1 MSVVVEPPVARI
13 YQALEDRGFQP
24 RRIGNGISSRCPS
37 HEDRRPS
44 LSITEG
50 QDGRALIYCHAGCS
64 FERVMAA
71 LDLEASDAFGPDT
84 EKPAKKRSTS
94 CPPPWERPVKARFP
108 YRDEAGNLLF
118 EVIRFADDDSGG
130 EKCRPYR
137 PGAEKPWGRLGGV
150 ERPLYRLPELL
161 AALKAGRTV
170 CLPEGEGD
178 VESLRALGLDA
189 TTNPG
194 GAGGWKHEYANVLKG
209 ADVVKLSD
217 NDAAGLRH
225 TGEVVRS
232 LLPVARRL
240 RVVEFPEL
248 PEKGDVSDW
257 IAVGHS
263 REDLE
268 RRVERSPS
276 GEEWLQRPVDD
287 KSVGDDGRQTPLTD
301 TGNAERLVRLFRKD
315 IRWTSS
321 HGWLSWNGTHWAE
334 DDTKRL
340 LGLTKKAARSIYQ
353 EAAKARSQKAA
364 EATAKHAAK
373 SESAGAREAML
384 ALAASEPGIAVRA
397 TDLNSDPWLFNVQD
411 GTVDLRTGI
420 LREHRR
426 EDLITRVSPIRYAGD
441 SSAPVW
447 RAFLERVL
455 PQEEVRVFVKRFLGY
470 ALTGLVREHVL
481 VVFWGTGRNGK
492 TTLLEIV
499 AYVLGDYFV
508 TAHPGLLLVRRHDP
522 HPTERATLFG
532 RRLAACMETGGGER
546 LNEPLVK
553 ALTGGDTVSARKM
566 RQDEWNFSPTH
577 KLVLITNAR
586 PRIAGTDEGIWRRIR
601 LVPFEVTIPEDEQ
614 DPKLPERLRAE
625 APGILRWLVEGCL
638 EWQRDGLKPP
648 AAVVTATS
656 TYREEQDSLADFLIS
671 AVAIKAGSRLK
682 ASTLYQAY
690 VKWAGESGETP
701 LGQRRFGEGLVTRGY
716 RRVRGAAGMT
726 YLDVALKEG
735 DPESLVQGCE
745 RSAVSPRE
753 TAIPRRH
760 TDDGARP
767 YTEGDDENARNG
779 VEETRSSLDSETC
792 FTCRG
797 SDFWINRSGNRICRR
812 CHPPVNQ
819 VLV

>member
-1 MSVVVEPPVARI
+1 MKPAGDSPLARVW
-13 YQALEDRGFQP
+13 QALEDRGLRP
-24 RRIGNGISSRCPS
+24 RQVGDHISSRCPA
-37 HEDRRPS
+37 HEDNRPS
-44 LSITEG
+44 LSVTEG
-50 QDGRALIYCHAGCS
+50 HDGRVLIFCHAGCS
-64 FERVMAA
+64 FESVMAA
-71 LDLEASDAFGPDT
+71 LGFALSEAFAPGVRSVPKT
-84 EKPAKKRSTS
+84 RLSQPPA
-94 CPPPWERPVKARFP
+94 PWDRLVRERFP
-108 YRDEAGNLLF
+108 YHDEGGNLLF

-137 PGAEKPWGRLGGV
+137 PGAERPWGSLDGV
-150 ERPLYRLPELL
+150 PRPLYRLRELL
-161 AALKAGRTV
+161 AALKTGRTIY
-170 CLPEGEGD
+170 LPEGERD
-178 VESLRALGLDA
+178 VESLRAIGLDA

-194 GAGGWKHEYANVLKG
+194 GADGWKAEFSEMLKG

-217 NDAAGLRH
+217 NDSAGRRH
-225 TGEVVRS
+225 TEDVVRS
-232 LLPVARRL
+232 VVPVARRV
-240 RVVEFPEL
+240 RVVEFLDL

-257 IAVGHS
+257 LAAGHS
-263 REDLE
+263 REEFDSRVESAPEGQTWLE
-268 RRVERSPS
+268 RQA
-276 GEEWLQRPVDD
+276 GESVPEDKGLQR
-287 KSVGDDGRQTPLTD
+287 PLTD
-301 TGNAERLVRLFRKD
+301 TGNAERLVRLFRQD

-321 HGWLSWNGTHWAE
+321 LGWLAWNGTHWAE

-340 LGLTKKAARSIYQ
+340 LGLTKRAARSIYQ
-353 EAAKARSQKAA
+353 EAARAKSKDEAD
-364 EATAKHAAK
+364 ATAKHAAK
-373 SESAGAREAML
+373 SESMRAREAML
-384 ALAASEPGIAVRA
+384 TLAASESGIAVRA
-397 TDLNSDPWLFNVQD
+397 ADLNADPWLFNAQN
-411 GTVDLRTGI
+411 GTVNLRTGL

-426 EDLITRVSPIRYAGD
+426 EDLITRASPVRYASD
-441 SSAPVW
+441 STASVW

-455 PQEEVRVFVKRFLGY
+455 PNEEVRVFVKRFFGY

-499 AYVLGDYFV
+499 AYILGDYFV

-577 KLVLITNAR
+577 KLVLVTNAR

-601 LVPFEVTIPEDEQ
+601 LVPFDVTITEEEQ

-671 AVAIKAGSRLK
+671 AVASKAGSRLK

-690 VKWAGESGETP
+690 VKWSGESGETP

-735 DPESLVQGCE
+735 GPESLVQGCE

-767 YTEGDDENARNG
+767 YTEGDDENARDG

-812 CHPPVNQ
+812 CHPPVNE

>member
-1 MSVVVEPPVARI
+1 VSPAGDSPVARV
-13 YQALEDRGFQP
+13 YQALEEHGLDP
-24 RRIGNGISSRCPS
+24 RRVGSGISSRCPGHDDS
-37 HEDRRPS
+37 RPS
-44 LSITEG
+44 LSVSEG
-50 QDGRALIYCHAGCS
+50 HDGRALIHCHAGCS
-64 FERVMAA
+64 FLTVMGA
-71 LDLEASDAFGPDT
+71 LGLDASDAFAPDT
-84 EKPAKKRSTS
+84 ERAAKTRKTS
-94 CPPPWERPVKARFP
+94 CPPPWERPVKTRFP

-118 EVIRFADDDSGG
+118 EVVRFADDDSGG
-130 EKCRPYR
+130 EKCRPFR
-137 PGAEKPWGRLGGV
+137 PGAEKPWGRLDGV
-150 ERPLYRLPELL
+150 PRPLYRLPELL
-161 AALKAGRTV
+161 AALKAGSTV
-170 CLPEGEGD
+170 YLPEGESD
-178 VESLRALGLDA
+178 VESLGALGLDA

-194 GAGGWKHEYANVLKG
+194 GADGWKPEYADILKG

-232 LLPVARRL
+232 LLPVAHRV
-240 RVVEFPEL
+240 RVVEFSEL

-257 IAVGHS
+257 IARGHV

-268 RRVERSPS
+268 RLVETSPS
-276 GEEWLQRPVDD
+276 GEEWLQRLVEDTPT
-287 KSVGDDGRQTPLTD
+287 GDDGRQTPLTD

-315 IRWTSS
+315 IRWTST
-321 HGWLSWNGTHWAE
+321 HGWFSWHGSHWAE

-353 EAAKARSQKAA
+353 EAARARSQKAA
-364 EATAKHAAK
+364 EATAKHATK

-384 ALAASEPGIAVRA
+384 VLAASEPGIAVRA
-397 TDLNSDPWLFNVQD
+397 TDLNVDPWLFNVQD
-411 GTVDLRTGI
+411 GTVDLRTGV

-426 EDLITRVSPIRYAGD
+426 EDLITRVSPVRYAGD
-441 SSAPVW
+441 TPAPVW

-455 PQEEVRVFVKRFLGY
+455 PDEEVRSFVKKFLGY
-470 ALTGLVREHVL
+470 AMTGLVREHVL
-481 VVFWGTGRNGK
+481 AVFWGTGRNGK

-499 AYVLGDYFV
+499 AHVLGDYFV

-601 LVPFEVTIPEDEQ
+601 LVPFDVTIPEQEQ

-625 APGILRWLVEGCL
+625 APGVLKWLVEGCL
-638 EWQRDGLKPP
+638 EWQREGLKPP
-648 AAVVTATS
+648 AAVARATS
-656 TYREEQDSLADFLIS
+656 SYREEQDSLADFLAGI
-671 AVAIKAGSRLK
+671 VATKAGSRLK

-690 VKWAGESGETP
+690 VKWADESGETP

-716 RRVRGAAGMT
+716 RRVREGTGVM
-726 YLDVALKEG
+726 YLDLALKEAE
-735 DPESLVQGCE
+735 PEPLVKGHE
-745 RSAVSPRE
+745 PSSVSPRE
-753 TAIPRRH
+753 TSIPRRH

-767 YTEGDDENARNG
+767 YTKSGDLSACDEA
-779 VEETRSSLDSETC
+779 EETGFPSASGTC
-792 FTCRG
+792 FTCSG
-797 SDFWINRSGNRICRR
+797 SDFWINRSGVPICRR
-812 CHPPVNQ
+812 CHPPVNEVTQ
-819 VLV
+819 